1 MLGLSAVT
9 IITIFL
15 FFIAGAAIG
24 SFLNV
29 VIERTHQRQSFWQ
42 GRSFCNHCNHQL
54 AWYDLIPLLSFLS
67 LGAKCRYCRKAL
79 TWQYFFLEL
88 LTGLGFVALWWRF
101 AAEGYGILAFWLFL
115 FSFLVVIFVY
125 DLKYQYIYDRFSLP
139 AIALAFIAQIVWQP
153 LTWWQFALGGLV
165 GAGIYLG
172 LYYLS
177 GGKDIGGGDI
187 RLGALLGFLVGLKSL
202 LYVLLYSYLIAVLVL
217 LIYYLAKRKKIK
229 YLPLGPFLI
238 SGLMLYVFFPE
249 VTVKLI
255 DSGFGK
261 IVDFL
266 I

>member
-1 MLGLSAVT
+1 MLGLTAV
-9 IITIFL
+9 TIFL

-42 GRSFCNHCNHQL
+42 GRSFCNHCQHQL

-79 TWQYFFLEL
+79 SWQYFWIEL

-101 AAEGYGILAFWLFL
+101 AAAGYGFLTFWLIL

-139 AIALAFIAQIVWQP
+139 AMVLILIAQIIWQP

-172 LYYLS
+172 LYLLS
-177 GGKDIGGGDI
+177 HGKDIGGGDI
-187 RLGALLGFLVGLKSL
+187 RLGALIGFLVGLKAL
-202 LYVLLYSYLIAVLVL
+202 LYVLLYSYFIALFAL
-217 LIYYLAKRKKIK
+217 LIYYLVKRKKIK

-238 SGLMLYVFFPE
+238 SGLMVYSFFPE
-249 VTVKLI
+249 ISVKMI
-255 DSGFGK
+255 DGFFGK
-261 IVDFL
+261 IVNFL